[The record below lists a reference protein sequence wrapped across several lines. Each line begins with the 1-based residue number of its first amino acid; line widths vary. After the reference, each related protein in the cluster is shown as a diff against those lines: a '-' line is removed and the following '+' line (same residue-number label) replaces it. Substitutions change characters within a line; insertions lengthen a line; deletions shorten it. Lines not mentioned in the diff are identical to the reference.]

1 MAKSD
6 DQDHSDA
13 ARGAG
18 SPNRRQLVFGAA
30 AIAVIAI
37 AGGGYYWWSLPRSD
51 AKADPM
57 TPQQKAEGDVPMADL
72 LKPEALPD
80 MVMGSEKA
88 PVTIVEYA
96 SLGCSHC
103 AHFNEATFP
112 ALKSRY
118 IDTGKVRYI
127 LRDFPL
133 DDVAAVA
140 FIMAHCAANGDSGK
154 YFTLTDTLFRKQDDW
169 YVKDPIPPL
178 SAIAKQAGLT
188 EDSFK
193 ACVSNQKAWDDM
205 QSVRDRAVK
214 EFQVHS
220 TPTFFI
226 NGTRVVG
233 AVSIEDMAKTIDPL
247 LKG

>member
-1 MAKSD
+1 MAQH
-6 DQDHSDA
+6 DQDEISGDHA
-13 ARGAG
+13 PGTG
-18 SPNRRQLVFGAA
+18 SPNRRQLMFGAA
-30 AIAVIAI
+30 AIVVIAI
-37 AGGGYYWWSLPRSD
+37 AGGGYYWWSLPKSE
-51 AKADPM
+51 AM
-57 TPQQKAEGDVPMADL
+57 TPQQAAEGDIPLTEL
-72 LKPEALPD
+72 LKPQALPD
-80 MVMGSEKA
+80 MTMGAANA

-140 FIMAHCAANGDSGK
+140 FIMAHCAANGDTGK
-154 YFTLTDTLFRKQDDW
+154 YFALADTLFRQQAEW
-169 YVKDPIPPL
+169 YVKDPIPAL

-193 ACVSNQKAWDDM
+193 ACISNQKAWDAM
-205 QSVRDRAVK
+205 QSVRDRAVDK
-214 EFQVHS
+214 FQVHS
-220 TPTFFI
+220 TPTFFV

-233 AVSIEDMAKTIDPL
+233 AVSIEDMAKAIDPL